1 MMLFCVFFLCII
13 KSHRPLLA
21 WSAYDSVSNHFIFAG
36 HCARDA
42 ELAQESL
49 VFRC

>member
-1 MMLFCVFFLCII
+1 MMVFSCFFLFIT

-21 WSAYDSVSNHFIFAG
+21 WSAYNSVSTHFIFDG

-49 VFRC
+49 VFGC